1 MDSHLLDLG
10 SLGSQ
15 RDAQAPV
22 VILPVYVVN
31 LQRQAAV

>member
-15 RDAQAPV
+15 WDAQAPV
-22 VILPVYVVN
+22 VILPIYVVY
-31 LQRQAAV
+31 LQGQAAV